1 MVPSDKCTRL
11 VEAAASVVHEQ
22 GFNESTLADIAQRAG
37 VPPGNVYYYFKT
49 KDAIGEA
56 VVAQYAL
63 RYQQLR
69 ADWERH
75 NDPRRRIVAFIDTN
89 VAERDVL
96 ACYGCPIGTLN
107 AELHKR
113 ASPLADHAGC
123 IFADLLT
130 WLAEQFR
137 ALGRPAGQ
145 ARVLAVHVLSA
156 VQGVALLAHVFND
169 PDLVTDEAQ
178 HLKKWIQT
186 L

>member
-1 MVPSDKCTRL
+1 
-11 VEAAASVVHEQ
+11 VHQQ
-22 GFNESTLADIAQRAG
+22 GFNRSTLADIAERAE
-37 VPPGNVYYYFKT
+37 VPLGNVYYYFKT

-56 VVAQYAL
+56 VVARYAA
-63 RYQQLR
+63 RYQQFR

-75 NDPRRRIVAFIDTN
+75 DDPRRRIAAFIDTN
-89 VAERDVL
+89 VAERAVL
-96 ACYGCPIGTLN
+96 ADYGCPIGTLN
-107 AELHKR
+107 AELHKQ
-113 ASPLADHAGC
+113 ASPLADHAGG

-137 ALGRPAGQ
+137 ALGRSAKR

-156 VQGVALLAHVFND
+156 VQGMALLAHVFND
-169 PDLVTDEAQ
+169 PDLVDGEAQ

>member
-1 MVPSDKCTRL
+1 MARDKRTRL

-22 GFNESTLADIAQRAG
+22 GFNQSTLADIAQRAD
-37 VPPGNVYYYFKT
+37 VPLGNVYYYFKT

-56 VVAQYAL
+56 VVAQYAS
-63 RYQQLR
+63 RYAQLR

-75 NDPRRRIVAFIDTN
+75 NDPRRRIMAFIDTN

-107 AELHKR
+107 AELHKQT
-113 ASPLADHAGC
+113 SPLAGHAGC
-123 IFADLLT
+123 IFADLLS

-137 ALGRPAGQ
+137 AVGRPARQ
-145 ARVLAVHVLSA
+145 ARALAVHVLSA
-156 VQGVALLAHVFND
+156 VQGSALLAQVFND
-169 PDLVTDEAQ
+169 PGLVTGEAH